1 MDMSNTSLIVLAWEL
16 FSQGVPKSTIAKDL
30 GKHRETIHL
39 WVKGVEEYGLEKFL
53 DLYEGAKKGPR
64 AGRQTDPIL
73 KRWVWEIRDREKDCC
88 GQKIAYFLRR
98 ERQSSLSVPKIYEI
112 LAEKYTIKSKWKKNQ
127 PRGPVPHPECPREA
141 IQMDTVDFG
150 EVFAFTGIDCFTRE
164 VDVLLTPELTSR
176 FGYAFLQQSMARR
189 FGGFVGLIQ
198 TDGGPEFKDQ
208 FTDHV
213 REYCDRHRV
222 ARPYKKNEQ
231 AYIESF
237 NRSLRKE
244 CLGWIKYKHNQL
256 ADCTEMVE
264 SYLTRYHYHRP
275 HMGLG
280 MKTPLQ
286 IQTADCRIFT
296 EN

>member
-1 MDMSNTSLIVLAWEL
+1 MDMSNTSLIVLSWEL
-16 FSQGVPKSTIAKDL
+16 FNQGVPKLTIARDL

-39 WVKGVEEYGLEKFL
+39 WIKGIEKHGLKEFL
-53 DLYEGAKKGPR
+53 DLYEEAKKGSR
-64 AGRQTDPIL
+64 VGRQTNPIL

-88 GQKIAYFLRR
+88 GQKIAYFLKQ
-98 ERQSSLSVPKIYEI
+98 EHQALLSVPKIYEI

-127 PRGPVPHPECPREA
+127 PRGPVPHPESPREA

-150 EVFAFTGIDCFTRE
+150 GLFAFTGIDCFTRE
-164 VDVLLTPELTSR
+164 VDVLISPKLNSM
-176 FGYAFLQQSMARR
+176 FGYAFLQQSMSRR
-189 FGGFVGLIQ
+189 FDDHAGLIQ

-208 FTDHV
+208 FGDHV
-213 REYCDRHRV
+213 LEYCDRHRV

-244 CLGWIKYKHNQL
+244 CLGWIKYKSNQL

-264 SYLTRYHYHRP
+264 SFLQRYHYHRP

-280 MKTPLQ
+280 MKPPLSKQ
-286 IQTADCRIFT
+286 LTVGY
-296 EN
+296 